1 MPSVDP
7 AKPGQMMRAS
17 HFAFPGAVLNAQVHV
32 VSPSPGESSWLS
44 ICAHQCLQRLDVFA
58 SGVHTESWPKGRVW
72 SCERMRHWGAQTLS
86 ASPVEESIG
95 QEGPY
100 WHSAVPPWGKGDA
113 SKPQLFL
120 LPSSLHAISDIFTPT
135 TVCWTSLLDYQTS
148 TRALLSMGD
157 CQNQVL
163 VVGRKQWL
171 LSCDVWLFV
180 TTPPPELQHT
190 RLPCLSLPP
199 RVCSNSWP
207 LSQWCYLIISSF
219 AAPFFCLQSFP
230 ASWSF
235 SMSWLFASGGQ
246 SNGASASARVLPVN
260 IQGWFPSALSGENNR
275 KLSFP
280 HVMIPF
286 FCSPKDTQPTDALLR
301 TIVIS

>member
-86 ASPVEESIG
+86 ASPVEESTG

-120 LPSSLHAISDIFTPT
+120 LPSSLHAISDIFAPT

-171 LSCDVWLFV
+171 LSCHVWLFV
-180 TTPPPELQHT
+180 TTPPPRT
-190 RLPCLSLPP
+190 
-199 RVCSNSWP
+199 
-207 LSQWCYLIISSF
+207 
-219 AAPFFCLQSFP
+219 AAHQ
-230 ASWSF
+230 AS
-235 SMSWLFASGGQ
+235 
-246 SNGASASARVLPVN
+246 
-260 IQGWFPSALSGENNR
+260 
-275 KLSFP
+275 LSFTTSQSLLKFMTTES
-280 HVMIPF
+280 VMLSNHLILCRPILLPSIFSSIMVF
-286 FCSPKDTQPTDALLR
+286 FNELALCIRRPK
-301 TIVIS
+301 